1 MRGNVLT
8 QKFIKGNGPS
18 LGIHSGGPS
27 PCGQRTPCKPTTQ
40 TLPQP
45 ASGKGRGER
54 GDPRAHTFPLSA
66 APFGHRETPTTGE
79 ARGAL
84 LGGALPTRARAQN
97 SASLAET
104 PGPPD
109 RQCCSHHRPRSH
121 AGHGPPTRC
130 STGKVSPKLTPR
142 PVSPRLAPRHGK
154 VTKDEARKAGGTYL
168 AEAVPER
175 KPRSALLLA
184 RGRQESTVSL
194 AEPCP
199 KAAAATPPPPRR
211 LLQLFGGRDCRYG
224 CGYPG
229 SAALAPP
236 RGGVGPPQTV
246 PGARRGGERWAR
258 ESLRRNL
265 STAVGSEIKTSLSP
279 L

>member
-1 MRGNVLT
+1 MIRGPTLSRCLPR
-8 QKFIKGNGPS
+8 PS
-18 LGIHSGGPS
+18 ATGKRPRRGRPEGSTWGGPPNTRQGS
-27 PCGQRTPCKPTTQ
+27 E
-40 TLPQP
+40 LSQP
-45 ASGKGRGER
+45 RRNAR
-54 GDPRAHTFPLSA
+54 PR
-66 APFGHRETPTTGE
+66 
-79 ARGAL
+79 
-84 LGGALPTRARAQN
+84 
-97 SASLAET
+97 